1 MIIKHLQMKGNK
13 RFLFVLLAFAAGLT
27 SAYAYDFEA
36 DGLYY
41 NINSGTTTVTV
52 TFPGSS
58 LGSAWTNFT
67 KPIGELV
74 IPSTVT
80 YNETEYTVT
89 VIGAHAFRMCSGLTS
104 VTLPTS
110 LTKIDQYAFYN
121 CTSMGNISI
130 PSSVETIGKYAFK
143 QCNAFTT
150 ITIPNTVTSLE
161 DHAFDG
167 CHNVTT
173 LTIGTGITV
182 LKANVFDYME
192 NITTVNIPANITEI
206 NANAFSH
213 CYKLAT
219 ITGGANVE
227 TIGKAAFSDC
237 RLLASASFAN
247 VVTIVDFAFDNCKV
261 LASVSFPKVETL
273 GAQVFNQC
281 DALTSISLPNT
292 LNSVS
297 GSIFSNCTGSVSIT
311 VAEGGAYKNDE
322 NNSCILTADG
332 TTLVS
337 GCNNTVIPS
346 GITTISQKAFYK
358 VTGITEATIP
368 ASVTSIGNSA
378 FDQATGLTRVTMES
392 SNPCSLGTNVFKIG
406 GLLGATILPNLIG
419 IYVPD
424 GTANAYKTATNWID
438 YADYIHE
445 VTENIVFADDAV
457 RVICV
462 DNNWDTNHDNQ
473 ISYAE
478 AAAVTNIGAAFKNNT
493 TITSFNEFQYFTGV
507 TELPASAF
515 YNCSSLTSII
525 IPSSVTTFKNSVFQN
540 SGLTSVVIP
549 NSVTT
554 VGTQSFIDCKSLAS
568 VTIGSGLTQLGQN
581 MFKGCIALESITL
594 PGTLKKTGLTAF
606 KGCTNLSSV
615 TIQNGVE
622 EILSSTFSECPA
634 LTSIS
639 FPKSVTAISGK
650 AFSNCE
656 ALASFTVSSSNA
668 KYYVAGNAIIEKGTK
683 VLAVG
688 CNATVIPD
696 DVVAIGDGAFY
707 TRKNLTAI
715 TIPASVKSIGREAFE
730 ATGLTTVDLSGVT
743 DLIDYHAFYNC
754 KSLTSVVLPATITS
768 MGNGVFASTTL
779 ASVTI
784 PDGWTNISDYTFRDC
799 TSLTSVTLGSGLQTI
814 GQYAFNKCN
823 HLTTITIPSNVTT
836 IGNYAFTNC
845 NSLETVFVNA
855 TTPPTLASNYMFYNG
870 SSSTSTIIPSLTAI
884 YVPAASVS
892 AYKNDNGA
900 KANGHWSTYESIIK
914 GWMQKSVAG
923 YGSGNEAVSDH
934 WCLIASPIVAEEGID
949 PASVGNLTTGN
960 FDLYRLNE
968 GGVVMQEWENY
979 ENAAHTDDFKIE
991 NGQGYLYANED
1002 DVELTFFGDFN
1013 TETTKEV
1020 TLHKTEGSKIPGW
1033 NLVGNPFTVDA
1044 YIGRSHYVLNDE
1056 GSELEPATSG
1066 NNAIAPLSGILVQA
1080 DNDGDILTFSTTQP
1094 TESAVQGNF
1103 SIALSQQLSERGA
1116 SVIDNAI
1123 VSFDE
1128 RNRLGKFALNNN
1140 RAKVYIP
1147 QNGKDYAIAVATR
1160 ESELPLNFK
1169 ATENGTYT
1177 LSFSANGV
1185 EMGYFHLIDNMTGAN
1200 IDLNVTPSYT
1210 FTAKTT
1216 DYASR
1221 FRIVFKT
1228 NDIEESGDTTSTAS
1242 FAFIDAAG
1250 NIVVTE
1256 ATQDATLQIVDLT
1269 GRIIRIANGID
1280 TVSTTGMPAGVY
1292 VLRLINGN
1300 DVKTQKMVIE

>member
-1 MIIKHLQMKGNK
+1 MKGNK

-52 TFPGSS
+52 TYPGSS
-58 LGSAWTNFT
+58 SGSAWTNFT

-80 YNETEYTVT
+80 YDETEYTVT
-89 VIGAHAFRMCSGLTS
+89 VIGASAFRQCSGLTS
-104 VTLPTS
+104 VTLPAS
-110 LTKIDQYAFYN
+110 LTTIDQYAFYN
-121 CTSMGNISI
+121 CTSMGNINI
-130 PSSVETIGKYAFK
+130 PSNVTTIGKNAFYQCDAFTEVVIPNNVTNLGNYAFYG
-143 QCNAFTT
+143 CDAVTTLSIGTGVTVLPDYVFAFMES
-150 ITIPNTVTSLE
+150 ITSVSIPNNITQIKQ
-161 DHAFDG
+161 HAFDN
-167 CHNVTT
+167 C
-173 LTIGTGITV
+173 
-182 LKANVFDYME
+182 
-192 NITTVNIPANITEI
+192 
-206 NANAFSH
+206 S
-213 CYKLAT
+213 KLAT
-219 ITGGANVE
+219 ITNATNVQTIGVQTFANCKLESVSFENVE
-227 TIGKAAFSDC
+227 TIG
-237 RLLASASFAN
+237 N
-247 VVTIVDFAFDNCKV
+247 NAFDGCKV
-261 LASVSFPKVETL
+261 LASVNFPKVKTLET
-273 GAQVFNQC
+273 QVFNKC

-292 LNSVS
+292 LNNVS
-297 GSIFSNCTGSVSIT
+297 GAIFTNCTNSVSIT
-311 VAEGGAYKNDE
+311 VAEGGTYKNDE

-332 TTLVS
+332 TTLVA
-337 GCNNTVIPS
+337 GCNNTVIPDD
-346 GITTISQKAFYK
+346 ITAIGVKAFYQ
-358 VTGITEATIP
+358 VTGITEVTIP
-368 ASVTSIGNSA
+368 ASVTSIGNYA
-378 FDQATGLTRVTMES
+378 FGGAMGLTKVTMKS
-392 SNPCSLGTNVFKIG
+392 DTPCSLGTKVFTTG
-406 GLLGATILPNLIG
+406 NMSSALI
-419 IYVPD
+419 
-424 GTANAYKTATNWID
+424 
-438 YADYIHE
+438 
-445 VTENIVFADDAV
+445 
-457 RVICV
+457 
-462 DNNWDTNHDNQ
+462 
-473 ISYAE
+473 
-478 AAAVTNIGAAFKNNT
+478 
-493 TITSFNEFQYFTGV
+493 
-507 TELPASAF
+507 
-515 YNCSSLTSII
+515 
-525 IPSSVTTFKNSVFQN
+525 
-540 SGLTSVVIP
+540 SGLT
-549 NSVTT
+549 
-554 VGTQSFIDCKSLAS
+554 
-568 VTIGSGLTQLGQN
+568 
-581 MFKGCIALESITL
+581 
-594 PGTLKKTGLTAF
+594 
-606 KGCTNLSSV
+606 
-615 TIQNGVE
+615 
-622 EILSSTFSECPA
+622 
-634 LTSIS
+634 
-639 FPKSVTAISGK
+639 
-650 AFSNCE
+650 
-656 ALASFTVSSSNA
+656 
-668 KYYVAGNAIIEKGTK
+668 
-683 VLAVG
+683 
-688 CNATVIPD
+688 
-696 DVVAIGDGAFY
+696 
-707 TRKNLTAI
+707 
-715 TIPASVKSIGREAFE
+715 
-730 ATGLTTVDLSGVT
+730 
-743 DLIDYHAFYNC
+743 
-754 KSLTSVVLPATITS
+754 
-768 MGNGVFASTTL
+768 
-779 ASVTI
+779 
-784 PDGWTNISDYTFRDC
+784 
-799 TSLTSVTLGSGLQTI
+799 
-814 GQYAFNKCN
+814 
-823 HLTTITIPSNVTT
+823 
-836 IGNYAFTNC
+836 
-845 NSLETVFVNA
+845 
-855 TTPPTLASNYMFYNG
+855 
-870 SSSTSTIIPSLTAI
+870 I

-900 KANGHWSTYESIIK
+900 KANDHWSTYESIIK

-923 YGSGNEAVSDH
+923 YGSGYEAVSDH

-979 ENAAHTDDFKIE
+979 ENAAHTDDFKLE

-1044 YIGRSHYVLNDE
+1044 YISRSHYVLNED
-1056 GSELEPATSG
+1056 GSELEPATPG
-1066 NNAIAPLSGILVQA
+1066 ENAIAPFSGILVQA
-1080 DNDGDILTFSTTQP
+1080 DNDGDILTFSTTP
-1094 TESAVQGNF
+1094 LSESVAQGNF

-1185 EMGYFHLIDNMTGAN
+1185 EIGYFHLIDNMTGAN

-1228 NDIEESGDTTSTAS
+1228 NDIEESGDTTSTAL